1 MASVRTSAAHYA
13 EALFEIA
20 RADQSHDRWVQDLQ
34 RVQDVLSNPIAGK
47 ALTSPVVADQQRVSA
62 LNSLLP
68 DLRPESR
75 RFVAL
80 LIERER
86 LDLVPEILAAL
97 QQLIEESRGV
107 VRAEV
112 ITAVPLDERQ
122 TQEVARRLA
131 VYSGKQVRIETSID
145 PDIIG
150 GVIAQIGDERI
161 DDSVRGRLQRLKQ
174 RLAQGPLG

>member
-1 MASVRTSAAHYA
+1 
-13 EALFEIA
+13 
-20 RADQSHDRWVQDLQ
+20 
-34 RVQDVLSNPIAGK
+34 
-47 ALTSPVVADQQRVSA
+47 
-62 LNSLLP
+62 LLP

-80 LIERER
+80 LVERER
-86 LDLVPEILAAL
+86 LALVPEILAAL